1 MSTQVFVASNL
12 EWTLDRFAEDVRRGL
27 SAPGQKYIP
36 ATYLYDAIGSTLF
49 DAITLLPEY
58 GLTRADEALLRKHAP
73 DIAARC
79 GDNVF
84 VAELGSGSGAKTRA
98 LLQALGSDSIP
109 YYPIDVSRSAL
120 ERCLGEL
127 DRFADVRPVQGSYLD
142 GLSRVLEERAPG
154 KRMLLLFLGS
164 TIGNFDKPAAIAFLK
179 QIRAAMLPGDHL
191 LIGADLV
198 KPMSKMLPAYD
209 DPGGITAAFNLNLL
223 ARINREL
230 GADFDLRAFHPE
242 VRWCEREQRIEMHLR
257 SQYQHAVHIPG
268 AGIDVHFNSGETIWT
283 ESSHKFTLD
292 GLAALAVTTG
302 FQQEAGWVNDEWPFA
317 ECLWAV

>member
-1 MSTQVFVASNL
+1 MCTQVFVASNA
-12 EWTLDRFAEDVRRGL
+12 ESTLDRFAEDVRRGL
-27 SAPGQKYIP
+27 GAAGQKHIP

-58 GLTRADEALLRKHAP
+58 GLTRADERLLRKHAP
-73 DIAARC
+73 DIAAQL

-98 LLQALGSDSIP
+98 LLQALGSRP
-109 YYPIDVSRSAL
+109 VAYYPIDVSRSAL
-120 ERCLGEL
+120 ERCFGEL
-127 DRFADVRPVQGSYLD
+127 DRFAEVRPMQGSYLD
-142 GLSRVLEERAPG
+142 GLTRVLVEREPG

-164 TIGNFDKPAAIAFLK
+164 TIGNFDKPSAIAFLD
-179 QIRAAMLPGDHL
+179 RVRHLMSHGDHL

-198 KPMSKMLPAYD
+198 KPMSQMLPAYD
-209 DPGGITAAFNLNLL
+209 DPGGVTAAFNLNLL

-230 GADFDLRAFHPE
+230 GANFDLRAFRPE
-242 VRWCEREQRIEMHLR
+242 VRWCEQEQRIEMHLR
-257 SQYQHAVHIPG
+257 SQYQHAVQIPK
-268 AGIDVHFNSGETIWT
+268 AEVEVHFRSGETIWT

-292 GLAALAVTTG
+292 GLAALAATCG
-302 FQQEAGWVNDEWPFA
+302 FRHEVRWVDEEWPFA